1 MIGRLFSLPGILIGA
16 VLYSLISL
24 GFWQLDRADEK
35 QKITQQI
42 VRAQSVAPEQVS
54 SVLGLTEKEHHSVLL
69 AGHYVSDRQFIYDN
83 QIVNSNAGYYVM
95 TPFMLS
101 DQQAVLINRGFVP
114 WQGRRDKIA
123 NIALSDRHRI
133 IKVSLIKPIKRIE
146 LNIDASTERKPF
158 PLLIQ
163 SLDISQIESFSKLN
177 FSPMI
182 GRLDKSSTDGFFRQ
196 WQPFY
201 GSADKHL
208 GYALQWFLMA
218 LVLFIIALR
227 LLIKR

>member
-1 MIGRLFSLPGILIGA
+1 VIGRIFSLPGILIVV

-35 QKITQQI
+35 QAITQQI
-42 VRAQSVAPEQVS
+42 IRAQSMAPEKFS
-54 SVLGLTEKEHHSVLL
+54 SVLGLTEKEHHSVMLE
-69 AGHYVSDRQFIYDN
+69 GHYISDRQFLYDN

-95 TPFMLS
+95 TPFILS
-101 DQQAVLINRGFVP
+101 DQKAVLINRGFVP
-114 WQGRRDKIA
+114 WQGRRDRIA

-133 IKVSLIKPIKRIE
+133 IKVSLVKPVKRIE
-146 LNIDASTERKPF
+146 LDMDVSEENKKF

-163 SLDISQIESFSKLN
+163 SLDINQIESFSKLN
-177 FSPMI
+177 FSSMI
-182 GRLDKSSTDGFFRQ
+182 GQLDKSSKDGFFRQ

-218 LVLFIIALR
+218 LALFIIALR